1 MAVMKVVGIDGSAPG
16 ATAVR
21 AARARVEQ
29 LGGNLASQALG
40 STSRR
45 SGFVRGSRRSRMPR
59 RGVTMKVRDLMT
71 TDPLTVSADTLL
83 KDAARAMVRNRVS
96 GLPVIGDGALIGIVT
111 EGDFLRQEAN
121 RDQPYR
127 FSLLD
132 ALFGEGPADPPAV
145 ETVAEVMTEDVIT
158 IRPEAT
164 IGQAARVMVNQQ
176 VKRLPVIDEDGTL
189 IGIISRADVVNAFTK
204 PDEIIEDEVRED
216 IIRRLLF
223 LDPEEVG
230 VSVEDGVV
238 TLEGEMENR
247 TEAHLLE
254 ELTRRVE
261 GVVRVDS
268 QLTFLVDDQKAG
280 RHYPLNN

>member
-1 MAVMKVVGIDGSAPG
+1 
-16 ATAVR
+16 
-21 AARARVEQ
+21 
-29 LGGNLASQALG
+29 
-40 STSRR
+40 
-45 SGFVRGSRRSRMPR
+45 
-59 RGVTMKVRDLMT
+59 MKVRDLMT

-83 KDAARAMVRNRVS
+83 KEAARTMVRNKVS

-132 ALFGEGPADPPAV
+132 ALFGEGTVDPPAV
-145 ETVAEVMTEDVIT
+145 ETVAEVMTENVIT

-164 IGQAARVMVNQQ
+164 IGEAARVMANKR
-176 VKRLPVIDEDGTL
+176 VKRLPVIDEDGAL

-216 IIRRLLF
+216 IVRRLLF
-223 LDPEEVG
+223 LDPEDVG

-238 TLEGEMENR
+238 TLDGEMENR

-268 QLTFLVDDQKAG
+268 QLTFLVDDQKAE

>member
-1 MAVMKVVGIDGSAPG
+1 
-16 ATAVR
+16 
-21 AARARVEQ
+21 
-29 LGGNLASQALG
+29 
-40 STSRR
+40 
-45 SGFVRGSRRSRMPR
+45 
-59 RGVTMKVRDLMT
+59 MKVRDLMT

-83 KDAARAMVRNRVS
+83 KEAARTMVRNKVS

-132 ALFGEGPADPPAV
+132 ALFGEGTVDPPAV
-145 ETVAEVMTEDVIT
+145 ETVAEVMTENVIT

-164 IGQAARVMVNQQ
+164 IGEAARVMANKR
-176 VKRLPVIDEDGTL
+176 VKRLPVIDEDGAL

-216 IIRRLLF
+216 IVRRLLF
-223 LDPEEVG
+223 LDPEDVG
-230 VSVEDGVV
+230 VSVVDGVV
-238 TLEGEMENR
+238 TLDGEMENR

-268 QLTFLVDDQKAG
+268 QLTFLVDDQKAE

>member
-1 MAVMKVVGIDGSAPG
+1 
-16 ATAVR
+16 
-21 AARARVEQ
+21 
-29 LGGNLASQALG
+29 
-40 STSRR
+40 
-45 SGFVRGSRRSRMPR
+45 
-59 RGVTMKVRDLMT
+59 MKVRDLMT

-83 KDAARAMVRNRVS
+83 KEAARTMVRNKVS
-96 GLPVIGDGALIGIVT
+96 GLPVMSDGALIGIVT

-132 ALFGEGPADPPAV
+132 ALFGEGSVDPPAV
-145 ETVAEVMTEDVIT
+145 EAVAEVMTENVIT

-164 IGQAARVMVNQQ
+164 IGEAARVMANKR
-176 VKRLPVIDEDGTL
+176 VKRLPVIDEDGAL

-216 IIRRLLF
+216 IVRRLLF
-223 LDPEEVG
+223 LDPEDVG
-230 VSVEDGVV
+230 VSVEEGVV
-238 TLEGEMENR
+238 TLDGEMENR

-268 QLTFLVDDQKAG
+268 QLTFLVDDQKAE

>member
-1 MAVMKVVGIDGSAPG
+1 
-16 ATAVR
+16 
-21 AARARVEQ
+21 
-29 LGGNLASQALG
+29 
-40 STSRR
+40 
-45 SGFVRGSRRSRMPR
+45 
-59 RGVTMKVRDLMT
+59 
-71 TDPLTVSADTLL
+71 
-83 KDAARAMVRNRVS
+83 MVRNKVS

-132 ALFGEGPADPPAV
+132 ALFGEGPVDPPAV
-145 ETVAEVMTEDVIT
+145 EIVAEVMTENVIT

-164 IGQAARVMVNQQ
+164 IGEAARVMANKR
-176 VKRLPVIDEDGTL
+176 VKRLPVIDEDGAL

-216 IIRRLLF
+216 IVRRLLF
-223 LDPEEVG
+223 LDPEDVE

-238 TLEGEMENR
+238 TLDGEMENR

-268 QLTFLVDDQKAG
+268 QLTFLVDDQKAE

>member
-1 MAVMKVVGIDGSAPG
+1 
-16 ATAVR
+16 
-21 AARARVEQ
+21 
-29 LGGNLASQALG
+29 
-40 STSRR
+40 
-45 SGFVRGSRRSRMPR
+45 
-59 RGVTMKVRDLMT
+59 MKVRDLMT
-71 TDPLTVSADTLL
+71 TDPLTVSAETLL
-83 KDAARAMVRNRVS
+83 KEAARTMVRNRVS
-96 GLPVIGDGALIGIVT
+96 GLPVMGDGALIGIVT

-132 ALFGEGPADPPAV
+132 ALFGDGPTDPPAV
-145 ETVAEVMTEDVIT
+145 ESVAEVMTENVIT

-164 IGQAARVMVNQQ
+164 IGEAARVMANKR

-189 IGIISRADVVNAFTK
+189 VGIISRADVVNAFTK

-216 IIRRLLF
+216 IVRRLLF
-223 LDPEEVG
+223 LDPEDVG
-230 VSVEDGVV
+230 VSVTDGVV
-238 TLEGEMENR
+238 TLGGEMENR

-268 QLTFLVDDQKAG
+268 QLTFLVDDEKAE
-280 RHYPLNN
+280 RQYPLNN

>member
-1 MAVMKVVGIDGSAPG
+1 
-16 ATAVR
+16 
-21 AARARVEQ
+21 
-29 LGGNLASQALG
+29 
-40 STSRR
+40 
-45 SGFVRGSRRSRMPR
+45 
-59 RGVTMKVRDLMT
+59 MKVRDLMT

-83 KDAARAMVRNRVS
+83 KEAARTMVRNKVS

-132 ALFGEGPADPPAV
+132 ALFGEGPVDPPAA
-145 ETVAEVMTEDVIT
+145 EAVAEVMTENVIT

-164 IGQAARVMVNQQ
+164 IGEAARVMANKR
-176 VKRLPVIDEDGTL
+176 VKRLPVIDDDGAL

-216 IIRRLLF
+216 IVRRLLF
-223 LDPEEVG
+223 LDPEDVG

-238 TLEGEMENR
+238 TLDGEMENR

-268 QLTFLVDDQKAG
+268 QLTFLVDDQKAE